1 MTQPDAPPDTVAVLA
16 NVFDPEHGALAAFTT
31 LAATASRFAQRQATQ
46 GLLPP
51 EVWLALGRA
60 ANELNDIGLD
70 LDEHL
75 DTLAAARAPS
85 TTAVKVPAPVP
96 LVVRRHR

>member
-1 MTQPDAPPDTVAVLA
+1 M
-16 NVFDPEHGALAAFTT
+16 
-31 LAATASRFAQRQATQ
+31 
-46 GLLPP
+46 
-51 EVWLALGRA
+51 WLALGRA

-75 DTLAAARAPS
+75 YTLAAARTPS
-85 TTAVKVPAPVP
+85 TTPVKPPVPVP

>member
-1 MTQPDAPPDTVAVLA
+1 MAVLA
-16 NVFDPEHGALAAFTT
+16 DAFDPEHGALAGFAT
-31 LAATASRFAQRQATQ
+31 LAATASHFAQQQATQ

-60 ANELNDIGLD
+60 ANELHDIGLN
-70 LDEHL
+70 LEEHL
-75 DTLAAARAPS
+75 DTLAAARIPS
-85 TTAVKVPAPVP
+85 ASTAAKPPAPVP